1 MVVYFVLFIPILS
14 NFSSWSGYK
23 DELVWAAIW
32 MYKATGDETYLAKAT
47 SMYDEFE
54 MDGLAGIFSWDD
66 KSAGVHALLAAE
78 PGGDVSR

>member
-1 MVVYFVLFIPILS
+1 
-14 NFSSWSGYK
+14 
-23 DELVWAAIW
+23 
-32 MYKATGDETYLAKAT
+32 MYKATEDETYLSKAT